1 MTEPMSKQEVTR
13 ARAQI
18 FYEDGIDS
26 TIDAFLSAAWA
37 YVASIPREDAKA
49 ARAALATAVFTIP
62 DCMGGVSPND
72 ADTGT
77 AFDDMD

>member
-18 FYEDGIDS
+18 YYEDGLDA

-37 YVASIPREDAKA
+37 YMAGINREDAKA
-49 ARAALATAVFTIP
+49 GKAALAKACLTIP
-62 DCMGGVSPND
+62 DNMAGTPPRDANTGV
-72 ADTGT
+72 ADDE
-77 AFDDMD
+77 AA

>member
-18 FYEDGIDS
+18 YYEDGLDA

-37 YVASIPREDAKA
+37 YIASIPRADAKM
-49 ARAALATAVFTIP
+49 ARAALAKACLTIP
-62 DCMGGVSPND
+62 DNMAGTPPRDANTGV
-72 ADTGT
+72 AD
-77 AFDDMD
+77 DLD